1 MLLKNISVQLLKCNF
16 NFRVLNNYTRKFNNN
31 IIATR
36 NMTSIANNNE
46 DEKESFKMT
55 NHEKFLFDL
64 NGFIVLRNVLN
75 EDEVKEM
82 NDAIDANIH
91 KAVRRETKGLKN
103 AVVNSKLSADGSR
116 IDLGGMLGW
125 EKPHGDPFRRLLVHR
140 KLAPYITALCGEGYR
155 LDHHPLV
162 ILQGRNSEGFS
173 LHGGPLSGHDGVPEG
188 RFNPELQYNCR
199 NGSIWN
205 SLLAMSVSLCDSDSG
220 DGGFCVLRGSHKLNF
235 AVPEKFSIGELK
247 GFDDHIYQ
255 PAMKKGDVIFFSEAT
270 VHGAMAWKR
279 DEQRRLALYRFAP
292 SNFAYGR
299 GYLNNFGEDVLEKC
313 TPQQKAVLQPPFAVR
328 LQRKTLTEQ
337 GEDGEVKQY
346 KRSEV
351 KMKHDVAVFGS
362 TYF

>member
-31 IIATR
+31 IIYTR

-162 ILQGRNSEGFS
+162 ILQGRILKFS

-188 RFNPELQYNCR
+188 RLTQNCKPCR
-199 NGSIWN
+199 NGSI
-205 SLLAMSVSLCDSDSG
+205 
-220 DGGFCVLRGSHKLNF
+220 
-235 AVPEKFSIGELK
+235 
-247 GFDDHIYQ
+247 
-255 PAMKKGDVIFFSEAT
+255 
-270 VHGAMAWKR
+270 
-279 DEQRRLALYRFAP
+279 
-292 SNFAYGR
+292 
-299 GYLNNFGEDVLEKC
+299 
-313 TPQQKAVLQPPFAVR
+313 
-328 LQRKTLTEQ
+328 
-337 GEDGEVKQY
+337 
-346 KRSEV
+346 
-351 KMKHDVAVFGS
+351 
-362 TYF
+362 